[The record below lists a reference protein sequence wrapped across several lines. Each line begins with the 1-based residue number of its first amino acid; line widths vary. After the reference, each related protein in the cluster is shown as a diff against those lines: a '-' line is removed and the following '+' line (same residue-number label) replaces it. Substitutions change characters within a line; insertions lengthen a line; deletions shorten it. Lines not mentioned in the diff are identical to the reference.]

1 MSRYL
6 HCLCTFNKGKTTNTQ
21 IDYIRNR
28 CLSNDLRQWL
38 FWKDLRTKTIN
49 FLTLHYTK
57 LCWHSMKFK
66 KARLLS
72 PQSSIFGQLLFAI
85 YSSSITAIAQL
96 HGVRQ
101 QQYAD
106 DTQLY
111 VALTPADPP
120 SELAALESCLALL
133 QVRFLP
139 TWHYASAVTSSGPVP
154 VSVCLAQVGVLSNVI
169 ALIAELLAT
178 ACSE

>member
-1 MSRYL
+1 
-6 HCLCTFNKGKTTNTQ
+6 
-21 IDYIRNR
+21 
-28 CLSNDLRQWL
+28 
-38 FWKDLRTKTIN
+38 
-49 FLTLHYTK
+49 
-57 LCWHSMKFK
+57 MKFK

-96 HGVRQ
+96 HGVQQ

-120 SELAALESCLALL
+120 SELAALSPVWLYYKSDFYPRDTMLARLLALAL
-133 QVRFLP
+133 CPCLSA
-139 TWHYASAVTSSGPVP
+139 WHKLVFYQTS
-154 VSVCLAQVGVLSNVI
+154 LR
-169 ALIAELLAT
+169 
-178 ACSE
+178 

>member
-1 MSRYL
+1 
-6 HCLCTFNKGKTTNTQ
+6 
-21 IDYIRNR
+21 
-28 CLSNDLRQWL
+28 
-38 FWKDLRTKTIN
+38 
-49 FLTLHYTK
+49 
-57 LCWHSMKFK
+57 MKFK

-96 HGVRQ
+96 HGVQQ

-120 SELAALESCLALL
+120 SELAALESFTTSQIYFYPRDTMLARLLALAL
-133 QVRFLP
+133 CPCLSA
-139 TWHYASAVTSSGPVP
+139 WHKLVFYQTS
-154 VSVCLAQVGVLSNVI
+154 LR
-169 ALIAELLAT
+169 
-178 ACSE
+178 